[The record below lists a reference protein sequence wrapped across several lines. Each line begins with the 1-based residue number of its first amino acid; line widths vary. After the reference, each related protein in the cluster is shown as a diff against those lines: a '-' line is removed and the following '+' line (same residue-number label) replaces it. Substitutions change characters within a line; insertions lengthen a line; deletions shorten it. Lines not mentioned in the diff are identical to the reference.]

1 MTLGV
6 SLTTLQRQSWCFL
19 CFSWLFSLGLEGI
32 YSSST
37 KAALKA
43 KRVRAYG
50 GIATYILFIRKAKK
64 GFSRAPS
71 FHLKWS
77 DQCHMA
83 TPPGDLPWPGGQP
96 MSLVSPALAGGFFT
110 TSATWE
116 AFYLSRYRQNYIRK
130 VFYKVKTTPS
140 PSKWHKRTNLFFFLN
155 VTDEN
160 NYRKMFD
167 Q

>member
-140 PSKWHKRTNLFFFLN
+140 PSKWHKRTN
-155 VTDEN
+155 
-160 NYRKMFD
+160 
-167 Q
+167 